1 MKSDAQIQQD
11 VIEELQWRHSVNALN
26 VGVGVHNGLVTLIGR
41 VGSHRE
47 KWNAECA
54 ARAVLE
60 VAMVINEIDV
70 RPDTP
75 AHADNAAHRL
85 DMEPAF
91 CSPQTTMLDDNIDF
105 DSIFKADFE
114 AAAKRRTNS
123 RNTNLP
129 LKS

>member
-47 KWNAECA
+47 KWTAECA
-54 ARAVLE
+54 AKAVPE

-70 RPDTP
+70 RPNTP
-75 AHADNAAHRL
+75 ADADNVAHCPTIESIFSL
-85 DMEPAF
+85 LPA
-91 CSPQTTMLDDNIDF
+91 TMLDDNMDF

-114 AAAKRRTNS
+114 AARKRRDNCA
-123 RNTNLP
+123 NTNLP
-129 LKS
+129 VKP